1 MRITIINR
9 QNKVNLDLNLYK
21 KISTYIS
28 EKFDKDKNTE
38 LNIVFVGKDEIKIL
52 NKKYR
57 NKGTPTDVLSFS
69 YNKNNGAFIKDQD
82 LPVIGEIVISPEVA
96 IENIKEN
103 KNKIEDSWNI
113 NHEIALL
120 IIHGL
125 LHIYDYDHEIKEDK
139 IKLDRIQSSLLND
152 VKNLFSL

>member
-1 MRITIINR
+1 MRIIIINR
-9 QNKVNLDLNLYK
+9 QNKVNLDLNLFK

-38 LNIVFVGKDEIKIL
+38 LNIVFVEKNEIKVL

-57 NKGTPTDVLSFS
+57 NKKTPTDVLSFS
-69 YNKNNGAFIKDQD
+69 YNKNNEAFTKEHGLSI
-82 LPVIGEIVISPEVA
+82 IGEIIISPEVA
-96 IENIKEN
+96 NENIKEN
-103 KNKIEDSWNI
+103 KNKIKDFWNI
-113 NHEIALL
+113 NHEIVLL

-125 LHIYDYDHEIKEDK
+125 LHVYDYDHEIKEDK
-139 IKLDRIQSSLLND
+139 IKMNRIQSSLLND